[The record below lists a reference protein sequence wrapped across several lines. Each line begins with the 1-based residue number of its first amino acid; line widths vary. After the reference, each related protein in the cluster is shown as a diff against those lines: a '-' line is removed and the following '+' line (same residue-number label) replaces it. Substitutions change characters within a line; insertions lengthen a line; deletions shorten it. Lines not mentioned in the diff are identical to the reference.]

1 MTQIL
6 PFSRV
11 LVTGGAG
18 FIGSNLAK
26 KLVANGHTVDV
37 VDNMSNGSLENLE
50 GLNFKTFIGD
60 LVNIYENQVEQ
71 RPTDQVWVI
80 ENDFASDA
88 VLARIQQKM
97 YDVVFHQAAVPRV
110 SYSVENPVETT
121 EENLMKSVRL
131 LTACLG
137 NVRRVVAA
145 SSSSVYG
152 GADIMPT
159 PELTPK
165 NPKSPYALQKSCL
178 EDFAVLF
185 SGLYDLD
192 VVLLRY
198 FNVFGPGQL
207 GDSPYSTAVSAW
219 CNSIADNRPLRSDG
233 DGSQSRDMCYVD
245 NVVDANVLAAFAEKR
260 FSGES
265 YNVCCG
271 ERTTNRQ
278 ILEFLRDRYPGVTIV
293 DAPWRAGDVMHTLG
307 DYSAAQR
314 DFGYVPKVTFWDGL
328 EKTLKWWKLA

>member
-1 MTQIL
+1 M
-6 PFSRV
+6 SHV

-18 FIGSNLAK
+18 FIGSNLVK
-26 KLVANGHTVDV
+26 RLVRDGHTVDV
-37 VDNMSNGSLENLE
+37 VDNMCNGTLSNFD
-50 GLNFKTFIGD
+50 GLNFRTFIGD
-60 LVNIYENQVEQ
+60 LHEIYESQKHE
-71 RPTDQVWVI
+71 RPSEQVWVI
-80 ENDFASDA
+80 EDDFASPA
-88 VLARIQQKM
+88 ILARISRKT

-110 SYSVENPVETT
+110 SYSVEHPVETT
-121 EENLMKSVRL
+121 DENLMKSVQL
-131 LTACLG
+131 LNACVG
-137 NVRRVVAA
+137 NVRRVIAA

-152 GADIMPT
+152 GADVMPT
-159 PELTPK
+159 TESEPK

-178 EDFAVLF
+178 EDFASLF
-185 SGLYDLD
+185 SSLYGLD
-192 VVLLRY
+192 VALLRY

-219 CNSIADNRPLRSDG
+219 CNAIATGAPLRSDG

-245 NVVDANVLAAFAEKR
+245 NVVDANVLSAFSEKK
-260 FSGES
+260 FTGER

-271 ERTTNRQ
+271 SRTSNREV
-278 ILEFLRDRYPGVTIV
+278 LDFLRNRFESVKIV

-328 EKTLKWWKLA
+328 ERTLQWWNLK

>member
-1 MTQIL
+1 L
-6 PFSRV
+6 S
-11 LVTGGAG
+11 
-18 FIGSNLAK
+18 
-26 KLVANGHTVDV
+26 
-37 VDNMSNGSLENLE
+37 
-50 GLNFKTFIGD
+50 
-60 LVNIYENQVEQ
+60 
-71 RPTDQVWVI
+71 
-80 ENDFASDA
+80 
-88 VLARIQQKM
+88 RIQKKY

-110 SYSVENPVETT
+110 SFSVEHPVETT
-121 EENLMKSVRL
+121 DENLMKSVEL
-131 LTACLG
+131 LSACVG

-152 GADIMPT
+152 GAENLPT
-159 PELTPK
+159 SENEPK

-178 EDFAVLF
+178 EDFSRLF
-185 SGLYDLD
+185 SSLYQLD

-219 CNSIADNRPLRSDG
+219 CNAIVDGRSLRSDG
-233 DGSQSRDMCYVD
+233 DGSQSRDMCYVE
-245 NVVDANVLAAFAEKR
+245 NVVDANVLSAFSDR
-260 FSGES
+260 IFSGEC

-271 ERTTNRQ
+271 ERTTNRE
-278 ILEFLRDRYPGVTIV
+278 ILEFLRNLFKDVNIV

-328 EKTLKWWKLA
+328 ERTLKWWKLK

>member
-1 MTQIL
+1 M
-6 PFSRV
+6 SHV

-18 FIGSNLAK
+18 FIGSNLVK
-26 KLVANGHTVDV
+26 RLVAEGHTVDV
-37 VDNMSNGSLENLE
+37 VDNMSNGSLTNFE
-50 GLNFKTFIGD
+50 GMNVRHFIGD
-60 LVNIYENQVEQ
+60 LFSIYVSQNHA
-71 RPTDQVWVI
+71 RAPDQIWII
-80 ENDFASDA
+80 EDDFASPA
-88 VLARIQQKM
+88 ILSRIADKT

-110 SYSVENPVETT
+110 SYSVENPIETT
-121 EENLMKSVRL
+121 EENLMKSVQL
-131 LTACLG
+131 LHACAG

-152 GADIMPT
+152 GADTLPT
-159 PELTPK
+159 LESEPK

-178 EDFAVLF
+178 EDFSKLF
-185 SGLYDLD
+185 SSLYGLD

-219 CNSIADNRPLRSDG
+219 CNAISDNRELRSDG

-245 NVVDANVLAAFAEKR
+245 NVAEANVLAAFSEKR
-260 FSGES
+260 FSGNC

-278 ILEFLRDRYPGVTIV
+278 ILDFLRNRFDGVKIV

-328 EKTLKWWKLA
+328 ERTLQWWKLK

>member
-1 MTQIL
+1 M
-6 PFSRV
+6 SHV

-18 FIGSNLAK
+18 FIGSNLVRR
-26 KLVANGHTVDV
+26 LVADGHTVDV
-37 VDNMSNGSLENLE
+37 VDNMTNGSLENFE
-50 GLNFKTFIGD
+50 GLNFRTFIGD
-60 LVNIYENQVEQ
+60 LVNIYESQTE
-71 RPTDQVWVI
+71 RRLADQVWVI
-80 ENDFASDA
+80 ENDFVSDA
-88 VLARIQQKM
+88 VLSRIVQKK

-110 SYSVENPVETT
+110 SFSVEYPVETT
-121 EENLMKSVRL
+121 DENLMKSIKL
-131 LTACLG
+131 LNACTG

-152 GADIMPT
+152 GADVMPT
-159 PELTPK
+159 SEREPK
-165 NPKSPYALQKSCL
+165 SPKSPYALQKSCL
-178 EDFAVLF
+178 EDFSAMF
-185 SGLYDLD
+185 SNLYGLD

-219 CNSIADNRPLRSDG
+219 CNAIAEGRPLRSDG
-233 DGSQSRDMCYVD
+233 DGSQSRDMCYVE
-245 NVVDANVLAAFAEKR
+245 NVVDANVLAAFAEKK
-260 FSGES
+260 FTGEY

-271 ERTTNRQ
+271 ERNTNRQ
-278 ILEFLRDRYPGVTIV
+278 ILDFLRDRYPGVTIV

>member
-1 MTQIL
+1 M
-6 PFSRV
+6 SRV

-18 FIGSNLAK
+18 FIGSNLVK
-26 KLVANGHTVDV
+26 RLVSDGHTVDV
-37 VDNMSNGSLENLE
+37 VDNMTNGFLSNFESLNV
-50 GLNFKTFIGD
+50 KTFIGD
-60 LVNIYENQVEQ
+60 LVSIYESQQ
-71 RPTDQVWVI
+71 HARPSSQVWVL
-80 ENDFASDA
+80 EDDFASA
-88 VLARIQQKM
+88 VILERVQRKT

-110 SYSVENPVETT
+110 SFSVEHPVETT
-121 EENLMKSVRL
+121 DENLMKSVSL
-131 LTACLG
+131 LSACVG
-137 NVRRVVAA
+137 NVKRVVVA

-152 GADIMPT
+152 GADNLPT
-159 PELTPK
+159 SEIEPK

-178 EDFAVLF
+178 EDFAKLF
-185 SGLYDLD
+185 SSLYSLD

-219 CNSIADNRPLRSDG
+219 CNSLVDGRPLRSDG
-233 DGSQSRDMCYVD
+233 DGSQSRDMCYVE
-245 NVVDANVLAAFAEKR
+245 NVVDANVLAAFADKN
-260 FSGES
+260 FSGEC

-271 ERTTNRQ
+271 ERTTNRE
-278 ILEFLRDRYPGVTIV
+278 ILEFLRDRFEDVKIV

-328 EKTLKWWKLA
+328 EKTLQWWNLK